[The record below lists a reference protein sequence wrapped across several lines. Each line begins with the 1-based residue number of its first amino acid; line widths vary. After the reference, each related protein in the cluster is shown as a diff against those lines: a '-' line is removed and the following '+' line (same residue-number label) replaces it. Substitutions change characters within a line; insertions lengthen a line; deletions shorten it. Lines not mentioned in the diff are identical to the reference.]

1 MFASSEPGSF
11 GAILM
16 DVQMPGM
23 NGYEATRAIR
33 AGNHPDAAAIPIIA
47 MTASAFSEDVQE
59 ALEAGMDAYIP
70 KPVDM
75 DVLCQ
80 TICSLLK
87 R

>member
-1 MFASSEPGSF
+1 MFERSEPGCYDV
-11 GAILM
+11 ILM

-23 NGYEATRAIR
+23 NGYEATRTIR
-33 AGNHPDAAAIPIIA
+33 AGNHPDADTIPIIA
-47 MTASAFSEDVQE
+47 MTASVFSEDVQE
-59 ALEAGMDAYIP
+59 AMDAGMNAYIP

-75 DVLCQ
+75 DILCQ